1 MTAPHQEAL
10 LVVWGINVM
19 TAPHQ
24 EGLLVLRG
32 INVMMAPHPNCP
44 TLDDVVESFPVV
56 GGGIFSNSSLY
67 CGVPLD
73 SRAVIAWGPAA
84 SGPPCNCSHYS

>member
-1 MTAPHQEAL
+1 MVINVMTAPHQEAL

-24 EGLLVLRG
+24 EGILVLRG

-56 GGGIFSNSSLY
+56 GGGGFSL
-67 CGVPLD
+67 
-73 SRAVIAWGPAA
+73 I
-84 SGPPCNCSHYS
+84 PPCTVAFLSTPGLSLRW

>member
-1 MTAPHQEAL
+1 MMAPYQEALLVVWGINVMTAPHQESL

-44 TLDDVVESFPVV
+44 
-56 GGGIFSNSSLY
+56 
-67 CGVPLD
+67 
-73 SRAVIAWGPAA
+73 RAVIAWGPTA